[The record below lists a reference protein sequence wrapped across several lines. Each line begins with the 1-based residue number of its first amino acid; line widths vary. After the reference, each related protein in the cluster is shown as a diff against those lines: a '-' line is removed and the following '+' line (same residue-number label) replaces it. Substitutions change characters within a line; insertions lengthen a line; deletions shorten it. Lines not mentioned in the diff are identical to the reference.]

1 MRRNSYTTSARRI
14 ALQGRA
20 ASSILNE
27 TCRARPAARALLTT
41 ASSTCRSR
49 GRGPTAARKPPVH
62 LKEPDEL
69 ARTMVARSYRLDVS
83 SKLRVPLT
91 LFLERAVM
99 ERLHERA
106 IKDGTSVA
114 AMVEDLIRREASR

>member
-1 MRRNSYTTSARRI
+1 MPRPSRRP
-14 ALQGRA
+14 RA
-20 ASSILNE
+20 PDDSQLDLPQP
-27 TCRARPAARALLTT
+27 RP
-41 ASSTCRSR
+41 
-49 GRGPTAARKPPVH
+49 GPTAARKPPVH

-69 ARTMVARSYRLDVS
+69 ARMMVARSYKPDAS
-83 SKLRVPLT
+83 GKLRVPLT